1 MRVALREASQFHHRG
16 FTGSRVTPCMSIVRL
31 QASRIMY
38 ARISSSSCQFVR
50 APQSLVPFPRSDP
63 IPFSIRYRWGR
74 STTRSH
80 KRSTLASI
88 PLAGIHLFA
97 SPKTT
102 RAFFTML
109 NTLSFLASTTGMGR
123 QPNAI
128 RGFVTGVNLRE
139 PRLKQPPNRRLK
151 LTGRL
156 SEQAFVCAP
165 ASWCRKARRLRPP
178 ALAPQLKRDPL
189 GGSTHPVLEIPND
202 PSNSFAD
209 YWDRA
214 GPGSPFAAAGPRRQ
228 SAADSLRVPARSN
241 GANVRDDGPDDGPDD
256 GGHDG
261 RDAPRH
267 GQARECGSARNVHKE
282 LLRCA
287 DSEGVHEGAGAAD
300 CHRDRDAANAQC
312 GQVGE
317 SWCLTSAG
325 AGGR

>member
-1 MRVALREASQFHHRG
+1 MCVALREASQFHHRG

-38 ARISSSSCQFVR
+38 ARISSSSRRFVR

-63 IPFSIRYRWGR
+63 IPFPIRYRWGR
-74 STTRSH
+74 STTRFH

-156 SEQAFVCAP
+156 SEQAFGCAP
-165 ASWCRKARRLRPP
+165 ASWCRKARRLRPI
-178 ALAPQLKRDPL
+178 AFAPQLKRDPL
-189 GGSTHPVLEIPND
+189 GRGSMHPEYAGMTTNERLFSAGLLEPFD
-202 PSNSFAD
+202 VAARRR
-209 YWDRA
+209 DREEMVRILIQVELEPEDA
-214 GPGSPFAAAGPRRQ
+214 
-228 SAADSLRVPARSN
+228 ARSVELIL
-241 GANVRDDGPDDGPDD
+241 AD
-256 GGHDG
+256 
-261 RDAPRH
+261 PRKY
-267 GQARECGSARNVHKE
+267 GY
-282 LLRCA
+282 
-287 DSEGVHEGAGAAD
+287 
-300 CHRDRDAANAQC
+300 
-312 GQVGE
+312 
-317 SWCLTSAG
+317 
-325 AGGR
+325 